1 MGDQHD
7 RDPLG
12 LEGAEMIKES
22 LNGTWRMRRAGEDRE
37 YSAAVPG
44 SVLSTLLDA
53 GEIDDPYNR
62 DQEYRIRELF
72 WNDYEF
78 VRTFTVDAKQ
88 LSYEKIELVCYGLDT
103 LAELFI
109 NGTSV
114 AKTSDMHRTYRFLIG
129 ELLHEGENEIR
140 IVFSSTLRYIEN
152 YRPAKGKEAAYV
164 PSGSMRGNQYLR
176 KAHSMF
182 GWDWG
187 AQLPDAGIWR
197 DIELVCYGG
206 ARIADVRIRQHH
218 EGGRVTLRIETALEI
233 LKAQNYKVSVTLTP
247 SYQNGKKL
255 PATEVLAKTAMVMA
269 GSDHLSVEL
278 TVEKPRLWWPNGLG
292 DQNLYL
298 LHIALKPAGTAA
310 GGVAALQILKTE
322 PIDERDYTI
331 GLRTL
336 CVSQDEDEW
345 GSEFCFQVNG
355 VKLFSKGANYIPEDC
370 IYSRITQQRI
380 DLLLQS
386 AKRANYNTI
395 RVWGGGYYPSD
406 HFYELCDRY
415 GLIVWQDLMYACNV
429 YELTEEFEDNII
441 AETHDNAVRLRHHA
455 SLGLWCGNNE
465 IESAWAHWPDFQPET
480 PYLRAD
486 YIKIFEYILPRALR
500 EADDATFYW
509 PSSPSSGGSL
519 DNPDDGNRGDTHY
532 WAVWHGQLPFS
543 DYQNHFFRFCS
554 EFGFQSFPSY
564 KTVESYTLPE
574 DRNIFSR
581 VMEDHQK
588 NNAANGKMLYYLSE
602 NFRYPKDFASLLYAT
617 QILQAVAVKSGVE
630 HWRRNRGHCM
640 GTLYWQINDNWPVA
654 SWASIDYFGR
664 WKPLHYMAARFY
676 APVAG
681 SLVRP
686 DAAKSDSCMVE
697 AHCQNESPERV
708 SVTVSLS
715 LKTMTFGV
723 LRTMR
728 AEAVL
733 EPFSVR
739 CLLKEDYEEFL
750 EQEIRISRPPETCAV
765 SSSRRAREDVFVE
778 AVFTFTDEKGRVT
791 EQIEHEV
798 LLPYKYMRL
807 PEAPVRAAVAERA
820 DGEAYEITLNADAYA
835 PFVTLDFDDA
845 DVIFSDNCIAVTSGE
860 ARVLILDKKDIL
872 RGSFSDA
879 EDVRKRLRI
888 TSLRDTYL

>member
-1 MGDQHD
+1 
-7 RDPLG
+7 
-12 LEGAEMIKES
+12 MIRET
-22 LNGTWRMRRAGEDRE
+22 LNGTWRMRRAGDSEE
-37 YSAAVPG
+37 YPAAVPG
-44 SVLSTLLDA
+44 SVLSALLDA
-53 GEIDDPYNR
+53 GAVDDPFFR
-62 DQEYRIRELF
+62 DNEYRMRELF

-78 VRTFTVDAKQ
+78 IRSFTISTQQ
-88 LSYEKIELVCYGLDT
+88 LSHEKIELVCHGLDT
-103 LAELFI
+103 LAEVFV

-114 AKTSDMHRTYRFLIG
+114 AKTSDMHRAYRFSVKQ
-129 ELLHEGENEIR
+129 LLHEGENEIR
-140 IVFSSTLRYIEN
+140 IVFFSTLRYIED
-152 YRPAKGKEAAYV
+152 YRCEKGKEIGYI

-197 DIELVCYGG
+197 DIELVCCSG
-206 ARIADVRIRQHH
+206 ARIADVKIRQRH
-218 EGGRVTLRIETALEI
+218 EGGAVTLCVETALEI
-233 LKAQNYKVSVTLTP
+233 LEEKNYKVSVTLTP
-247 SYQNGKKL
+247 SYFNGQKL

-269 GSDHLSVEL
+269 GTDRLNLEL

-292 DQNLYL
+292 DQNLYC
-298 LHIALKPAGTAA
+298 LHVGLKPAGEAA
-310 GGVAALQILKTE
+310 GGAAALQIIKTE

-336 CVSQDEDEW
+336 TVSQDEDEW

-370 IYSRITQQRI
+370 LYSRITKQRI
-380 DLLLQS
+380 DMLLGS

-406 HFYELCDRY
+406 NFYELCDRY

-429 YELTEEFEDNII
+429 YELTEELEQNII
-441 AETHDNAVRLRHHA
+441 AETHDNVTRLRHHA

-465 IESAWAHWPDFQPET
+465 MESGWAHWPDFQLET
-480 PYLRAD
+480 PYARAD
-486 YIKIFEYILPRALR
+486 YIKMFEYILPKALR
-500 EADDATFYW
+500 EADDTTFYW
-509 PSSPSSGGSL
+509 HSSPSSGGSF
-519 DNPDDGNRGDTHY
+519 DNPDDADRGDTHY

-588 NNAANGKMLYYLSE
+588 NDAANGKMLYYLSE
-602 NFRYPKDFASLLYAT
+602 NFRYPKDFNSLLYVT

-630 HWRRNRGHCM
+630 HWRRNRGRCM

-654 SWASIDYFGR
+654 SWSSIDYFGR

-676 APVAG
+676 APAAG
-681 SLVRP
+681 SIVR
-686 DAAKSDSCMVE
+686 AAGAGDSCLVE

-708 SVTVSLS
+708 SVKVQMS
-715 LKTMTFGV
+715 LKTMAFEV
-723 LRTMR
+723 LKTVQ

-733 EPFSVR
+733 EPFTAC
-739 CLLKEDYEEFL
+739 CLLKEDYEDFL
-750 EQEIRISRPPETCAV
+750 LQEIRTSRPPEKRVDAAL
-765 SSSRRAREDVFVE
+765 RHAREDVFVE
-778 AVFTFTDEKGRVT
+778 AVFTITDEKRRETREV
-791 EQIEHEV
+791 EYEV

-807 PEAPVRAAVAERA
+807 PESAVKAEVTERA
-820 DGEAYEITLNADAYA
+820 DGTAYEIALTADAFT

-845 DVIFSDNCIAVTSGE
+845 DVIFSDNCIGITASE
-860 ARVLILDKKDIL
+860 PRVITLDKKDIL
-872 RGSFSDA
+872 RGGFRDA
-879 EDVRKRLRI
+879 EDVQARLKMM
-888 TSLRDTYL
+888 SLRDTYESHIR